1 MGLFDLSPK
10 TFTLLATIIGYML
23 IDDLTVSEQ
32 NSLGNF
38 LMLVGQILETN
49 ASQAAVIKGDLN
61 DRVEALEKQL
71 QKSSYGGPNHPATP

>member
-23 IDDLTVSEQ
+23 IDDLTISEQ

-49 ASQAAVIKGDLN
+49 ASQAAVIQGDLN
-61 DRVEALEKQL
+61 NRVEALEKQM
-71 QKSSYGGPNHPATP
+71 QQSSYSGSNRPATP